1 MAPLLRFD
9 HVSKRYAR
17 GNIALHQISLDIEPG
32 EFVSIIGPSGS
43 GKSTLLRTINRLI
56 PVTEGR
62 VLLEGKDLAPLH
74 GRALREQRQKI
85 GMVFQNYNLVHRLSV
100 LQNVL
105 HGRLGH
111 LNGWRGL
118 LGCYPEADKLRALE
132 LLGQLGLENFCYA
145 RAGELSGGQKQRV
158 GIARAI
164 MQAPQLLLADE
175 PIASLDP
182 ASAKTIMDILRDQC
196 RSRNIAC
203 LVNLHQLDIA
213 RTYATRIVALAKGQL
228 LFDGP
233 PEQLIAERVAH
244 IYAHATPTAAP
255 QDSAHAPAPAPS
267 RTR

>member
-1 MAPLLRFD
+1 MPSLLHFEN
-9 HVSKRYAR
+9 VSKRYAR
-17 GNIALHQISLDIEPG
+17 GAYALRNISLTIEPG
-32 EFVSIIGPSGS
+32 EFVAIIGPSGS

-62 VLLEGKDLAPLH
+62 VLLEGKDMAPLH
-74 GRALREQRQKI
+74 GRALREQRRKI

-100 LQNVL
+100 MQNVL

-132 LLGQLGLENFCYA
+132 LLTQLGLEHFCYA

-164 MQAPQLLLADE
+164 MQDPQILLADE

-213 RTYATRIVALAKGQL
+213 RTYATRIIALAKGHL
-228 LFDGP
+228 LFDGT
-233 PEQLIAERVAH
+233 PEQLTAERVAH
-244 IYAHATPTAAP
+244 IYAHATANTTP
-255 QDSAHAPAPAPS
+255 QKSADAPAPTANG
-267 RTR
+267 TR